1 MFARHSLVDPYRL
14 ARIRRGALEDPSRV
28 QEPLYEKIPDSLL
41 RPIATAL
48 ETDQSLTRKRQRA
61 CRCNAVGLRKRAR
74 WHYILTM
81 DTQID
86 PIATASSLVW
96 LACAIICIL
105 KGKLGMAIIGFMAA
119 IAIAVWTLPPI
130 GGYYILNI
138 LYPISFIP
146 IWGGQ
151 YDLRI
156 RNRIGPTGFTGRT
169 KTNTC
174 APC

>member
-1 MFARHSLVDPYRL
+1 
-14 ARIRRGALEDPSRV
+14 
-28 QEPLYEKIPDSLL
+28 
-41 RPIATAL
+41 
-48 ETDQSLTRKRQRA
+48 
-61 CRCNAVGLRKRAR
+61 
-74 WHYILTM
+74 
-81 DTQID
+81 
-86 PIATASSLVW
+86 
-96 LACAIICIL
+96 
-105 KGKLGMAIIGFMAA
+105 MAIIGFMAA